1 MIEYLFAIT
10 SYFLFLIYLSIF
22 RRNLNLLHVWISP
35 GRNLKH
41 SGKYRFLPGRNLE
54 VQNFSPGEIR
64 ALRKI
69 QKFVRGG
76 TPFSC
81 MSGFLPGRNFE
92 IQKFSWGEFR
102 FPNCPD
108 FSPGRN
114 LKLQDFSR
122 GEIRAFREIQ
132 MFLKRDVRFPARQD
146 FSPG

>member
-1 MIEYLFAIT
+1 MIEYLFSIT

-41 SGKYRFLPGRNLE
+41 SGKYRFVPGRNLE

-69 QKFVRGG
+69 QKFARGG

-92 IQKFSWGEFR
+92 IQKFSRGEFR
-102 FPNCPD
+102 FPDCP
-108 FSPGRN
+108 
-114 LKLQDFSR
+114 DFSR
-122 GEIRAFREIQ
+122 GEI
-132 MFLKRDVRFPARQD
+132 LD
-146 FSPG
+146 FKISPGEKPDYSGKYRVSFAFS